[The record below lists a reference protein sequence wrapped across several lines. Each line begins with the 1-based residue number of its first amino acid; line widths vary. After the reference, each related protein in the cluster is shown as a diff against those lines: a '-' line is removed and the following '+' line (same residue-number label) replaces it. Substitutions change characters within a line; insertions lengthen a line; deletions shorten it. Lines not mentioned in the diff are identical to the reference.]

1 MLQRGLIALFGLF
14 FAFNCSAQD
23 FAHLQWA
30 LQETFKSNP
39 RIQISLQSVEA
50 QQGFLL
56 QAENLFMPSLNFS
69 INSGKDRFPTSKFTR
84 DDLFGLDTSYN
95 FTETYLLSYRLY
107 ATQFFKTGLS
117 ITPEFR
123 LSNFGKDDDYYL
135 YEALGLGGL
144 QTSAGSFYVHASQ
157 PLLSGRGAKAAAATL
172 NIQKLQL
179 NAAELEYQNDV
190 SQQAYFVLQ
199 NYLSFLGSLYS
210 FDINSKVLGGLE
222 TYKNQ
227 LSELADK
234 DVIPKA
240 DLLYVNAN
248 YSQQSAFVNQSKNSV
263 VRARNSLAE
272 SIGLGPERYNELA
285 TDQDGF
291 FVESIE
297 IPDSAAYVAYWV
309 KKALEN
315 RGDYQGLKKRLESG
329 EVNLAMAERNNAP
342 QLDLNLSV
350 GYNGIMES
358 AGADVYFAP
367 FYSNIPGVS
376 YSAGLVFTLP
386 VGLKQARGQVMS
398 ALASKESLAQSVR
411 QLELNIQQS
420 VASAYTEVVSY
431 AEAVKQF
438 QEAVASNAQA
448 LENEYIKLKLGTT
461 TVVNLIQVQ
470 QNDANSRS
478 NLNSYLGILNSAI
491 IKFRYQTGT
500 LVKGDGTNWNIDP
513 SEIFSMPPIE
523 N

>member
-14 FAFNCSAQD
+14 FSFHCSAQD
-23 FAHLQWA
+23 FQHLQWA

-39 RIQISLQSVEA
+39 RIQISQKSVES

-69 INSGKDRFPTSKFTR
+69 LNSGRDRFPTSKFSR
-84 DDLFGLDTSYN
+84 EDLFGTGSTLL
-95 FTETYLLSYRLY
+95 FTESNILSYRLY

-123 LSNFGKDDDYYL
+123 MSNFGKDDDFFL
-135 YEALGLGGL
+135 YQTLLGEGL
-144 QTSAGSFYVHASQ
+144 RTSAGSFYVHATQ
-157 PLLSGRGAKAAAATL
+157 PLLFGRGSKAAAATL

-190 SQQAYFVLQ
+190 SQQAYIVLQ
-199 NYLSFLGSLYS
+199 NYLSYLGSLYS

-222 TYKNQ
+222 TYKSQ
-227 LSELADK
+227 LSELAEK

-248 YSQQSAFVNQSKNSV
+248 YSQQSAFVNQSQNSV

-272 SIGLGPERYNELA
+272 SMGLGPDRYNELK
-285 TDQDGF
+285 TDQAGF
-291 FVESIE
+291 FVESVE
-297 IPDSAAYVAYWV
+297 IPDSATYVAYWV
-309 KKALEN
+309 KKALKN
-315 RGDYQGLKKRLESG
+315 RGGYQGLKKRLESG

-358 AGADVYFAP
+358 AGADVYFTP

-376 YSAGLVFTLP
+376 YNAGIVFSLP
-386 VGLKQARGQVMS
+386 VGLKQARGQVRS
-398 ALASKESLAQSVR
+398 ALASKESLEQSVR
-411 QLELNIQQS
+411 QLELNIQQA
-420 VASAYTEVVSY
+420 VTSAYTEVVSY

-438 QEAVASNAQA
+438 KEAVASNAQA

-470 QNDANSRS
+470 QNDANLRS
-478 NLNSYLGILNSAI
+478 NLNSYLGILNSSI

-500 LVKGDGTNWNIDP
+500 LVKGEGTNWSIDP
-513 SEIFSMPPIE
+513 AEIFSMPPLE